1 MTKTAWVFPGQGSQA
16 VGMGLDLLDIPEV
29 KAKFDKASELLG
41 WSVIDRIQGDA
52 TELSKT
58 LYTQPCL
65 YVVKAILADQLKAAG
80 QIPDF
85 VAGHSLGEYSALY
98 AAGVFSFESGLKIIQ
113 TRSQLMDSSSS
124 GTMAALLG
132 FDRTELETAI
142 EATDGVVMANDNNA
156 GQVVISGEPDAV
168 DSIIASVKCKRAVKL
183 NVSGAFHSPLMATAA
198 NHFSAVLKDML
209 FNDAQIP
216 VLSNT
221 DPTPC
226 TNAADLKDRLSRQM
240 TGSVRWREISLALPD
255 LGVTAIT
262 EVGPGKVLV
271 GIMKRTCGDMV
282 FGTIGTQA
290 ELAALS

>member
-16 VGMGLDLLDIPEV
+16 VGMGLDLLDIPEA
-29 KAKFDKASELLG
+29 KAKFDRASELLG

-65 YVVKAILADQLKAAG
+65 YIVEAILADQLKALG
-80 QIPDF
+80 QTPDF

-124 GTMAALLG
+124 GSMAALLG
-132 FDRTELETAI
+132 FDRTQLETAI

-168 DSIIASVKCKRAVKL
+168 DSIIFSVKCKRAVKL
-183 NVSGAFHSPLMATAA
+183 NVSGAFHSPSMATAA
-198 NHFSAVLKDML
+198 DHFSAVLKDMP

-226 TNAADLKDRLSRQM
+226 TNATDLKARLSRQM
-240 TGSVRWREISLALPD
+240 TGAVRWREISLALPD
-255 LGVTAIT
+255 LGVSAIT

-271 GIMKRTCGDMV
+271 GIMKRTCTDMV
-282 FGTIGTQA
+282 FGTIGTAA
-290 ELAALS
+290 ELAALA

>member
-16 VGMGLDLLDIPEV
+16 VGMGLDLVHIPEA
-29 KAKFDKASELLG
+29 KAKFDKSSELLG

-52 TELSKT
+52 IELSKT

-65 YVVKAILADQLKAAG
+65 YIVEAILADQLKAAG
-80 QIPDF
+80 QTPDF

-124 GTMAALLG
+124 GSMAALLG

-168 DSIIASVKCKRAVKL
+168 DNIIASVKCKRAVKL
-183 NVSGAFHSPLMATAA
+183 NVSGAFHSPLMAAA
-198 NHFSAVLKDML
+198 ADHFSTVLKDMP
-209 FNDAQIP
+209 FNDAEIP

-226 TNAADLKDRLSRQM
+226 TNAADLKARLSRQM

-262 EVGPGKVLV
+262 EVGPGKVLI
-271 GIMKRTCGDMV
+271 GIMKRTCADMV

>member
-16 VGMGLDLLDIPEV
+16 VGMGLDLLDIPE
-29 KAKFDKASELLG
+29 AKEKFTKASELLG
-41 WSVIDRIQGDA
+41 WSVIDRIQGDV

-65 YVVKAILADQLKAAG
+65 YIVEAILADQLKSAG
-80 QIPDF
+80 QTPDF

-113 TRSQLMDSSSS
+113 TRSQLMDSTSS
-124 GTMAALLG
+124 GIMVALLA
-132 FDRTELETAI
+132 FNRTELETAI
-142 EATDGVVMANDNNA
+142 EATDGVVMANDNHP

-168 DSIIASVKCKRAVKL
+168 DSIIASVKCKPVRL
-183 NVSGAFHSPLMATAA
+183 NVSGGFHSPLMSTAA
-198 NHFSAVLKDML
+198 DHFSAFLKDMP

-226 TNAADLKDRLSRQM
+226 TNAVDLKARLSRQM

-255 LGVTAIT
+255 LGVTAVT
-262 EVGPGKVLV
+262 EVGPGKVLIGV
-271 GIMKRTCGDMV
+271 MKRTCPDMV
-282 FGTIGTQA
+282 FAKIGTQA
-290 ELAALS
+290 ELAAFS